1 MNIAFYGGGPEGK
14 LVIQE
19 KMGNTVELP
28 LGGRGIDADGNKTI
42 GETEGSNMGPWYP
55 YPVFDRDCLRQT
67 ALDLHQL
74 VRAIKAGID
83 VDGDGVVD
91 LDRSRIYFH
100 GLCYGGVY
108 GAVFTA
114 ISPDVAAAVIDSSG
128 GSRMDNYR
136 WNRTAGVVGNRTPS
150 LLNKGASFDEDYV
163 LRYRPVEII
172 DVAGALAI
180 QEYFERY
187 EWLMMPGDP
196 LAYAP
201 HLWSS
206 TLAGVPIKRVLFQ
219 YPKGDT
225 VVPNPTETALARAAN
240 LRETTSYY
248 RHDLALKLF
257 PKLNPNAHY
266 YSIPY
271 FPAFFTIKTDPLAQY
286 LIAMLAQEQA
296 AGFLAS
302 HGTLI
307 PDVNF
312 WSKLWFGVDLFETP
326 PKFLTEDLNR

>member
-1 MNIAFYGGGPEGK
+1 
-14 LVIQE
+14 LDQV
-19 KMGNTVELP
+19 
-28 LGGRGIDADGNKTI
+28 
-42 GETEGSNMGPWYP
+42 
-55 YPVFDRDCLRQT
+55 PVLDRDSIRQT

-91 LDRSRIYFH
+91 LDRSRIYFQ
-100 GLCYGGVY
+100 GLSRGGIYGP
-108 GAVFTA
+108 VFAA
-114 ISPDVAAAVIDSSG
+114 ISPDVAAAVFDSG
-128 GSRMDNYR
+128 GGPRMDLFR
-136 WNRTAGVVGNRTPS
+136 WTRYALVVEHRG
-150 LLNKGASFDEDYV
+150 LLNKGATFDDDYV

-172 DVAGALAI
+172 DVPGSLAI
-180 QEYFERY
+180 QEYFERE

-196 LAYAP
+196 FAYAP

-206 TLAGVPIKRVLFQ
+206 TLAGVPMKRVLFQ
-219 YPKGDT
+219 YAKGDE
-225 VVPNPTETALARAAN
+225 VCPNPTETALVRAAN
-240 LRETTSYY
+240 LRETTSFY
-248 RHDLALKLF
+248 RHDLAMKLF
-257 PKLNPNAHY
+257 LKLNPAGHY
-266 YSIPY
+266 YSIPDGSQ
-271 FPAFFTIKTDPLAQY
+271 FPALKSDPLPQY

-326 PKFLTEDLNR
+326 PKFLTEDLNW